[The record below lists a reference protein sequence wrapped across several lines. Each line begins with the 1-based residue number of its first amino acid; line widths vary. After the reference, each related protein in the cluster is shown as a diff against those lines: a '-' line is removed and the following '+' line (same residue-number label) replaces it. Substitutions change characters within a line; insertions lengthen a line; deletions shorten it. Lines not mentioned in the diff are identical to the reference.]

1 MRVVHFINQFFANM
15 GGEDTAGMAP
25 TELSGPIGPGQI
37 IESYEDGHIEVVATI
52 ACGDNYFAEHQDDAL
67 SYVLE
72 CVERIKPDALIAGPA
87 FNSGRYGMSCAAV
100 CKAVENKLNIPAVTG
115 LFEENPAVGIF
126 HGDITIAR
134 TGHNARKISADL
146 QKTVKLLI
154 KKTSGERLDPQQ
166 DEYFAMGRCQ
176 NIAINSTSAQRALD
190 MIEDIACGRDINT
203 EIPLPTYEKIEKA
216 RLNKRLEDAKIVLI
230 TDGGLYPE
238 GNPDK
243 MPSVN
248 ANDFR
253 PYSIDG
259 MDGLMPGEYIVRH
272 VGYDSSFVEEDPN
285 RLVPVDALRELEAE
299 GKIGEAHGEYLS
311 TTGVAMSLE
320 NSISVGKRMAQY
332 ILHKGIDAAILTS
345 T

>member
-134 TGHNARKISADL
+134 TGHNARKLSADL

-203 EIPLPTYEKIEKA
+203 EIPLPTYEKDRKSKA
-216 RLNKRLEDAKIVLI
+216 E
-230 TDGGLYPE
+230 
-238 GNPDK
+238 
-243 MPSVN
+243 
-248 ANDFR
+248 
-253 PYSIDG
+253 
-259 MDGLMPGEYIVRH
+259 
-272 VGYDSSFVEEDPN
+272 
-285 RLVPVDALRELEAE
+285 
-299 GKIGEAHGEYLS
+299 
-311 TTGVAMSLE
+311 
-320 NSISVGKRMAQY
+320 Q
-332 ILHKGIDAAILTS
+332 AA
-345 T
+345 